1 MNQKNRQPQDRYVQD
16 MDDYLKNDTGSE
28 TWSVFRIMSE
38 FVEGYETLRY
48 LHPAVSIFG
57 SSALPEDSKYYK
69 LAVDIGKML
78 SDAGFAVITGGGPSI
93 MEAANR
99 GAKAGKSKSV
109 GLNIEI
115 PTEQTAN
122 PYQDISLHFR
132 YFFARKV
139 MFVKYASAFVIM
151 PGGFGTL
158 DELFESLTLMQ
169 TKKIFNLPVVLVGS
183 EFWGGLID
191 WIVSGPIKNGTLSK
205 EDLSYFSLTD
215 DPKEV
220 VRIIKEGY
228 EEVRLSR
235 AI

>member
-1 MNQKNRQPQDRYVQD
+1 MENQN
-16 MDDYLKNDTGSE
+16 KNDAGSE

-38 FVEGYETLRY
+38 FVEGFETLRY

-57 SSALPEDSKYYK
+57 SSALKEGSRYYQ
-69 LAVDIGKML
+69 LAVDIGRKL

-99 GAKAGKSKSV
+99 GAKEGMSKSV

-115 PTEQTAN
+115 PTEQRPN
-122 PYQDISLHFR
+122 HYQDISLHFR

-191 WIVSGPIKNGTLSK
+191 WIVSSPMKAGTLSR
-205 EDLSYFSLTD
+205 EDLSYFALTD
-215 DPKEV
+215 DPREV

-228 EEVRLSR
+228 EKVRRSR

>member
-1 MNQKNRQPQDRYVQD
+1 
-16 MDDYLKNDTGSE
+16 MDELKRNGTHDD

-38 FVEGYETLRY
+38 FVDGFETLRT

-57 SSALPEDSKYYK
+57 SSVLVPESKYYQIAREISRK
-69 LAVDIGKML
+69 L
-78 SDAGFAVITGGGPSI
+78 SESGFAVITGGGPGI
-93 MEAANR
+93 MEASNQ
-99 GAKAGKSKSV
+99 GAQEGASKSV
-109 GLNIEI
+109 GLNIDI
-115 PTEQTAN
+115 PVEQKAN
-122 PYQDISLHFR
+122 KYQDISLYFR

-158 DELFESLTLMQ
+158 DELFESLTLIQ
-169 TKKIFNLPVVLVGS
+169 TKKIFEFPVVLVGS

-191 WIVSGPIKNGTLSK
+191 WLISSPIRTGTLSK
-205 EDLSYFSLTD
+205 EELSLFSLTD
-215 DPKEV
+215 DPDEV

-228 EEVRLSR
+228 EKVRRST

>member
-1 MNQKNRQPQDRYVQD
+1 MNEIRRNGAH
-16 MDDYLKNDTGSE
+16 DD

-38 FVEGYETLRY
+38 FVDGYENLRT

-57 SSALPEDSKYYK
+57 SSVLQEDSKYYQMARTIARK
-69 LAVDIGKML
+69 L
-78 SDAGFAVITGGGPSI
+78 SDAGFAIISGGGPGI
-93 MEAANR
+93 MEASNR
-99 GAKAGKSKSV
+99 GAQEGGSKSV

-115 PTEQTAN
+115 PTEQKAN
-122 PYQDISLHFR
+122 KYQDLSLHFR

-158 DELFESLTLMQ
+158 DELFESLTLIQ
-169 TKKIFNLPVVLVGS
+169 THKIFEFPVVLVGS

-191 WIVSGPIKNGTLSK
+191 WLLSGPIRTGTLEK
-205 EDLSYFSLTD
+205 DDLKIFSLTD
-215 DPKEV
+215 NPDEV

-228 EEVRLSR
+228 EKVRRST

>member
-1 MNQKNRQPQDRYVQD
+1 MHGLNSSSEGENEPTDRD
-16 MDDYLKNDTGSE
+16 L
-28 TWSVFRIMSE
+28 WSVFRIMSE
-38 FVEGYETLRY
+38 FVEGFDTLRY

-57 SSALPEDSKYYK
+57 SSALPEESKYYQFARDVARK
-69 LAVDIGKML
+69 L
-78 SDAGFAVITGGGPSI
+78 SDAGFSIITGGGPSI

-99 GAKAGKSKSV
+99 GGYEGKSKSI

-115 PTEQTAN
+115 PSEQLPN
-122 PYQDISLHFR
+122 KYQDTSLQFR

-158 DELFESLTLMQ
+158 DELFEMLTLIQ
-169 TKKIFNLPVVLVGS
+169 TKKVFHFPVVLVGS
-183 EFWGGLID
+183 DFWGGLID
-191 WIVSGPIKNGTLSK
+191 WIVSSPIGVGTLSK
-205 EDLSYFSLTD
+205 DDLKLFSLTD
-215 DPKEV
+215 DPDEV

-228 EEVRLSR
+228 AKVRRSI

>member
-1 MNQKNRQPQDRYVQD
+1 MNSIEDNKNGAN
-16 MDDYLKNDTGSE
+16 MNEIKKNDAHAE
-28 TWSVFRIMSE
+28 TWSIFRIMSE
-38 FVEGYETLRY
+38 FVDGFETLRA

-57 SSALPEDSKYYK
+57 SAVLPEDSKYYHLAQTIAKK
-69 LAVDIGKML
+69 L
-78 SDAGFAVITGGGPSI
+78 SEAGFAIMTGGGPGI

-99 GAKAGKSKSV
+99 GAYEGVSKSV

-115 PTEQTAN
+115 PMEQKAN
-122 PYQDISLHFR
+122 QYQDISLHFR

-158 DELFESLTLMQ
+158 DELFEALTLIQ
-169 TKKIFNLPVVLVGS
+169 TKKIFEFPVVLVGS
-183 EFWGGLID
+183 DFWGGLID
-191 WIVSGPIKNGTLSK
+191 WIVSGPIRIGTLSK
-205 EDLSYFSLTD
+205 EDLSIFSLTD
-215 DPKEV
+215 DPDEV

-228 EEVRLSR
+228 EKVRRSK

>member
-1 MNQKNRQPQDRYVQD
+1 MTGKKKDFWNNNDEKTKLHTDRD
-16 MDDYLKNDTGSE
+16 L
-28 TWSVFRIMSE
+28 WSVFRIMSE
-38 FVEGYETLRY
+38 FVEGYDTLRY

-57 SSALPEDSKYYK
+57 SSALPPESKYYRYAREIARK
-69 LAVDIGKML
+69 L
-78 SDAGFAVITGGGPSI
+78 SDSGFSVITGGGPSI

-99 GAKAGKSKSV
+99 GAFEGKSKSI
-109 GLNIEI
+109 GLNIDI
-115 PTEQTAN
+115 PSEQIPN
-122 PYQDISLHFR
+122 EYQDLSLDFR

-158 DELFESLTLMQ
+158 DELFESMTLIQ
-169 TKKIFNLPVVLVGS
+169 TKKILHFPVVLFGS

-191 WIVSGPIKNGTLSK
+191 WIVSSPIKVGTLSK
-205 EDLSYFSLTD
+205 KDLSLFSMTD
-215 DPKEV
+215 DTNEV

-228 EEVRLSR
+228 EKVKRSK

>member
-1 MNQKNRQPQDRYVQD
+1 MNEIKRNGSTH
-16 MDDYLKNDTGSE
+16 DD

-38 FVEGYETLRY
+38 FVDGFETLRM

-57 SSALPEDSKYYK
+57 SSTLTEDSKYYA
-69 LAVDIGKML
+69 LAREIARRL
-78 SDAGFAVITGGGPSI
+78 SDAGFAVITGGGPGI

-99 GAKAGKSKSV
+99 GSQEGLSKSV

-115 PTEQTAN
+115 PNEQKPN
-122 PYQDISLHFR
+122 KYQDISMSFR

-158 DELFESLTLMQ
+158 DELFEALTLMQ
-169 TKKIFNLPVVLVGS
+169 TNKIFEFPVVLVGAD
-183 EFWGGLID
+183 FWGGLID
-191 WIVSGPIKNGTLSK
+191 WLISGPVRNGTLSK
-205 EDLSYFSLTD
+205 DDLSIFSLTD

-220 VRIIKEGY
+220 VRIIMDGY
-228 EEVRLSR
+228 EKVRRST

>member
-1 MNQKNRQPQDRYVQD
+1 MEDIMKNGSTH
-16 MDDYLKNDTGSE
+16 DD

-38 FVEGYETLRY
+38 FVDGFETLRA

-57 SSALPEDSKYYK
+57 SSTLTDKSKYYT
-69 LAVDIGKML
+69 LAREIARRL
-78 SDAGFAVITGGGPSI
+78 SDAGFAVITGGGPGI
-93 MEAANR
+93 MEAANS
-99 GAKAGKSKSV
+99 GAQEGISKSV

-115 PTEQTAN
+115 PHEQKPN
-122 PYQDISLHFR
+122 KCQDLSLSFR

-158 DELFESLTLMQ
+158 DELFEMLTLIQ
-169 TKKIFNLPVVLVGS
+169 TEKIFEFPVVLVGTD
-183 EFWGGLID
+183 FWGGLID
-191 WIVSGPIKNGTLSK
+191 WLLSAPVRAGTLAK
-205 EDLSYFSLTD
+205 DDMKIFSLTD

-220 VRIIKEGY
+220 VRIIKDGY
-228 EEVRLSR
+228 EKVRRSK

>member
-1 MNQKNRQPQDRYVQD
+1 MAANKENEYNNHESRKLHTDRD
-16 MDDYLKNDTGSE
+16 L
-28 TWSVFRIMSE
+28 WSIFRIMSE
-38 FVEGYETLRY
+38 FVEGYDTLRY

-57 SSALPEDSKYYK
+57 SSALPAESKYYNDAREIARK
-69 LAVDIGKML
+69 L
-78 SDAGFAVITGGGPSI
+78 SDAGFSVITGGGPSI

-99 GAKAGKSKSV
+99 GAFEGKSKSI
-109 GLNIEI
+109 GLNIDI
-115 PTEQTAN
+115 PSEQIPN
-122 PYQDISLHFR
+122 EYQDLSLDFR

-158 DELFESLTLMQ
+158 DELFESMTLIQ
-169 TKKIFNLPVVLVGS
+169 TKKILHFPVILYGS

-191 WIVSGPIKNGTLSK
+191 WIVSSPIKVGTLSK
-205 EDLSYFSLTD
+205 EDLSLFSLTD
-215 DPKEV
+215 DTDEV

-228 EEVRLSR
+228 EKVKRSK

>member
-1 MNQKNRQPQDRYVQD
+1 MNDIKR
-16 MDDYLKNDTGSE
+16 NDTHSD
-28 TWSVFRIMSE
+28 TWSIFRIMSE
-38 FVEGYETLRY
+38 FVDGFETLRA

-57 SSALPEDSKYYK
+57 SSVLTEDTKYYQ
-69 LAVDIGKML
+69 LARTIAHKL
-78 SDAGFAVITGGGPSI
+78 SDAGFAVITGGGPGI

-99 GAKAGKSKSV
+99 GAQDGISKSV

-115 PTEQTAN
+115 PMEQKPN
-122 PYQDISLHFR
+122 KFHDIALHFR

-158 DELFESLTLMQ
+158 DELFEALTLMQ
-169 TKKIFNLPVVLVGS
+169 TKKIFEFPVVLVGT

-191 WIVSGPIKNGTLSK
+191 WMLSSPIRTGTLEK
-205 EDLSYFSLTD
+205 DDLSIFSLTD
-215 DPKEV
+215 NPDEV

-228 EEVRLSR
+228 EKVRRTR

>member
-1 MNQKNRQPQDRYVQD
+1 LEKIEAMNEIRRNGSTH
-16 MDDYLKNDTGSE
+16 DD

-38 FVEGYETLRY
+38 FVDGFENLRT

-57 SSALPEDSKYYK
+57 SSSLTSDSKYYGI
-69 LAVDIGKML
+69 ARDIARRL
-78 SDAGFAVITGGGPSI
+78 SDAGFAVITGGGPGL
-93 MEAANR
+93 MEAANL
-99 GAKAGKSKSV
+99 GAQEGASKSV

-115 PTEQTAN
+115 PREQKAN
-122 PYQDISLHFR
+122 NFQDVSLSFR

-158 DELFESLTLMQ
+158 DELFEALTLIQ
-169 TKKIFNLPVVLVGS
+169 TEKIFEFPVVLVGS

-191 WIVSGPIKNGTLSK
+191 WLISGPIRTGTLSK
-205 EDLSYFSLTD
+205 DDLSLFSLTD

-220 VRIIKEGY
+220 VRIIKEGF
-228 EEVRLSR
+228 EKVRRSK

>member
-1 MNQKNRQPQDRYVQD
+1 MNDFI
-16 MDDYLKNDTGSE
+16 KNDATSD

-38 FVEGYETLRY
+38 FVEGFETLRH
-48 LHPAVSIFG
+48 LNPAVSIFG
-57 SSALPEDSKYYK
+57 SSALPEGSKYYN
-69 LAVDIGKML
+69 LAVDVARQL
-78 SDAGFAVITGGGPSI
+78 SDAGFHIITGGGPSI
-93 MEAANR
+93 MEAANK
-99 GAKAGKSKSV
+99 GAYEGASKSI

-115 PTEQTAN
+115 PSEQTPN
-122 PYQDISLHFR
+122 PYQDLSLQFR

-158 DELFESLTLMQ
+158 DELFEALTLIQ
-169 TKKIFNLPVVLVGS
+169 TKKIFDLPVILVGS

-191 WIVSGPIKNGTLSK
+191 WIISSPIKTGTLSEK
-205 EDLSYFSLTD
+205 ELKMFSLTD

-228 EEVRLSR
+228 AKVRRSQ

>member
-1 MNQKNRQPQDRYVQD
+1 MHYINNHHDA
-16 MDDYLKNDTGSE
+16 LSE

-38 FVEGYETLRY
+38 FVEGFETLRQ
-48 LHPAVSIFG
+48 LNPAVSIFG
-57 SSALPEDSKYYK
+57 SSALSEDSEYYK
-69 LAVDIGKML
+69 MARDIGKRL
-78 SDAGFAVITGGGPSI
+78 SDEGFHIITGGGPSI

-99 GAKAGKSKSV
+99 GAKDGKSKSI

-115 PTEQTAN
+115 PTEQKPN
-122 PYQDISLHFR
+122 PYQDLSLHFR

-158 DELFESLTLMQ
+158 DELFESLTLIQ
-169 TKKIFNLPVVLVGS
+169 TNKIFNLPVVLVGS
-183 EFWGGLID
+183 DFWGGLID
-191 WIVSGPIKNGTLSK
+191 WIVSSPIRTGTLSK
-205 EDLSYFSLTD
+205 DDLRMFSMTD
-215 DPKEV
+215 DIDEV

-228 EEVRLSR
+228 EQVRLSR

>member
-1 MNQKNRQPQDRYVQD
+1 
-16 MDDYLKNDTGSE
+16 MDDYIKNDTGSE

-38 FVEGYETLRY
+38 FVDGFETLRY

-78 SDAGFAVITGGGPSI
+78 SDAGFAIITGGGPSI

-115 PTEQTAN
+115 PNEQTAN
-122 PYQDISLHFR
+122 TYQDISLHFR

-139 MFVKYASAFVIM
+139 MFVKYASAFVIL

-183 EFWGGLID
+183 EFWGCLID
-191 WIVSGPIKNGTLSK
+191 WIVSSPIKEGTLSK
-205 EDLSYFSLTD
+205 ADLSYFSLTD

-228 EEVRLSR
+228 EDVRMSR

>member
-1 MNQKNRQPQDRYVQD
+1 MNDFIR
-16 MDDYLKNDTGSE
+16 NDTGRD

-38 FVEGYETLRY
+38 IVEGFETLRT

-57 SSALPEDSKYYK
+57 SSALGEDSKYYK
-69 LAVDIGKML
+69 LSVDIAKRL
-78 SDAGFAVITGGGPSI
+78 SDAGFSIMTGGGPSI

-99 GAKAGKSKSV
+99 GAFEGRSKSV
-109 GLNIEI
+109 GLNIDI
-115 PTEQTAN
+115 PVEQKPN

-132 YFFARKV
+132 YFFARKL
-139 MFVKYASAFVIM
+139 MFIKYASAFVIM

-158 DELFESLTLMQ
+158 DELFESLTLIQ

-191 WIVSGPIKNGTLSK
+191 WIVSGPIKFGTLSK
-205 EDLSYFSLTD
+205 KDLAYFSLTD
-215 DPKEV
+215 DPEEV
-220 VRIIKEGY
+220 VRTIKEGY
-228 EEVRLSR
+228 EKVRYSR

>member
-1 MNQKNRQPQDRYVQD
+1 MNSTDDNKNGID
-16 MDDYLKNDTGSE
+16 MNEIKKNDTQAE
-28 TWSVFRIMSE
+28 TWSIFRIMSE
-38 FVEGYETLRY
+38 FVDGYETLRA

-57 SSALPEDSKYYK
+57 SAVMPEDSKYYHLARTIARK
-69 LAVDIGKML
+69 L
-78 SDAGFAVITGGGPSI
+78 SESGFAIITGGGPGI

-99 GAKAGKSKSV
+99 GAYEGASKSV

-115 PTEQTAN
+115 PKEQKAN
-122 PYQDISLHFR
+122 QYQDISLHFR

-158 DELFESLTLMQ
+158 DELFEALTLIQ
-169 TKKIFNLPVVLVGS
+169 TKKIFEFPVVLVGS
-183 EFWGGLID
+183 DFWGGLID
-191 WIVSGPIKNGTLSK
+191 WIVSGPIRIGTLSK
-205 EDLSYFSLTD
+205 EDIGLFSLTD
-215 DPKEV
+215 DPDEV

-228 EEVRLSR
+228 EKVRRSR

>member
-1 MNQKNRQPQDRYVQD
+1 MNDFIN
-16 MDDYLKNDTGSE
+16 NDAVSD

-38 FVEGYETLRY
+38 FVEGFETLRH

-57 SSALPEDSKYYK
+57 SASLPEGSKYYN
-69 LAVDIGKML
+69 LAVDIAHRL
-78 SDAGFAVITGGGPSI
+78 SDAGFHIITGGGPSI
-93 MEAANR
+93 MQAANE
-99 GAKAGKSKSV
+99 GGHIGTSKSI

-115 PTEQTAN
+115 PTEQVPN
-122 PYQDISLHFR
+122 KFQDVSLHFR

-158 DELFESLTLMQ
+158 DELFESLTLIQ
-169 TKKIFNLPVVLVGS
+169 TKKIFDLPVVLVGS

-191 WIVSGPIKNGTLSK
+191 WIVSSPIKTGTLK
-205 EDLSYFSLTD
+205 KADLKIFSLTD

-228 EEVRLSR
+228 EKVRRSR